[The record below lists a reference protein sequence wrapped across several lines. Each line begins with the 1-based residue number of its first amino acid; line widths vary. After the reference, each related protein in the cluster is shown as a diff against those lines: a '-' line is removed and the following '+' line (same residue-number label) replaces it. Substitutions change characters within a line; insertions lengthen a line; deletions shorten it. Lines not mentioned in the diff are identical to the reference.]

1 MIMKILLV
9 VAIFVVTN
17 HIQKRRYQKKLGNL
31 TFLGMAVK
39 SKGKNAQITV
49 ATSEGMY
56 EMEAD
61 KEIFIKQVKAGLEEE
76 VE

>member
-9 VAIFVVTN
+9 AAVFIITN
-17 HIQKRRYQKKLGNL
+17 HIQKRRYQKKLDNL

-56 EMEAD
+56 EMETD
-61 KEIFIKQVKAGLEEE
+61 KEMFIKKVKAGLKEETE
-76 VE
+76 